1 MELHSLLLH
10 LTMLGCITRGENI
23 IKLHNNLLYV
33 RKQETSKSEQE

>member
-10 LTMLGCITRGENI
+10 LTMLGCITSSENI